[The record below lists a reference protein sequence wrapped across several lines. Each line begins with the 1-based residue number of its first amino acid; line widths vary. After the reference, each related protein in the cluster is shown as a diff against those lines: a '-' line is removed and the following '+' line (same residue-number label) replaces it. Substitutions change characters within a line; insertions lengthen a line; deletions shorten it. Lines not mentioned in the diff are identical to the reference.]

1 MRALTIAGMRP
12 DGLGGAVNVRVEP
25 SNRVENGLFVEINDH
40 FEVEDTLAR
49 SANAIL
55 SIAEEQWAESL
66 RRSDEIIRHIGEL
79 C

>member
-1 MRALTIAGMRP
+1 MRALTIEGMRP
-12 DGLGGAVNVRVEP
+12 DGLAGAVHVRVEP
-25 SNRVENGLFVEINDH
+25 SNRIENGLFVEINDH
-40 FEVEDTLAR
+40 FEVDDALAR

-55 SIAEEQWAESL
+55 SIAEEQWDESL